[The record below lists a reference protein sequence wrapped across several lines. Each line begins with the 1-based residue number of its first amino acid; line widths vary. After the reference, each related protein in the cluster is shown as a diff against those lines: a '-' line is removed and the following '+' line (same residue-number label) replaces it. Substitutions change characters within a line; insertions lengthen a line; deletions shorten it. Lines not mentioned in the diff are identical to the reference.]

1 MSISVGSFRV
11 EYESQPVGL
20 ATNLPRFSWQIES
33 DEKNVKQDGYRIKV
47 YEWINTLVWDSGYV
61 ESDETVNIRYKGK
74 RLEPDTPYYV
84 ECSVTVDGREYTVKS
99 EFRSGLLDAP
109 TSHIKWIRPNT
120 PEEEYEFA
128 PYFRK
133 DFEINSGEVA
143 YATAYIAARGWA
155 ETYINGKRLDEKEVM
170 APSHSLK
177 RNNVYVSAYDV
188 TDFLKQG
195 KNTVG
200 VVLGNGYSGYFRPWF
215 SYVGGKALW
224 TLISV
229 TFTDGS
235 FTHIISDKSWK
246 WSKGPITKDHIYDGE
261 WYDAT
266 KEIEGWNTSDYCDE
280 DWENASVSEYANT
293 LIPFFAPPVRILG
306 TRECVGIN
314 QIADN
319 KYIYDFKYNG
329 SGVLKIKVKGEKGA
343 EIVMHHAE
351 NIFPDGTLQP
361 WTNRNAEATDR
372 YILKGEDEE
381 IYTPIFTYHCFRYV
395 EFTIIGN
402 AEIISAEGLVYG
414 TDMFNKSRF
423 ECSSDMINRIQDNFI
438 RTLKTNFMAWPT
450 DTGVRDERTPCDMD
464 ILVYQEMAMHNCD
477 IYNYYKKWTQKG
489 IDAGGHPDWSG
500 NDIVLAWQLWKYYG
514 DIEYV
519 RSVYPELRSLAWAMY
534 DIYEEKGFVK
544 GFGDWAAPNPTN
556 DYEDSFVSVVETN
569 MAMFYREIS
578 MLVEIAELLGETE
591 DIHIYKTYLNRIKK
605 DYKLKFYNSK
615 THLFAEGKQ
624 TPNLLAIANGIVEGD
639 EKDEVLSA
647 LIKSI
652 KEKDN
657 SHLDTGIF
665 GTRKLIEVL
674 SQSEEGLNLVY
685 DILHQT
691 TYPSFGHQIVGRD
704 ATTAWEQWY
713 HLRGM
718 MTCSHS
724 MFVGIG
730 ADFYKV
736 FAGIVNAQNMYKKVY
751 IKPMAPEKMTWA
763 NCTLDT
769 PRGIFEVNW
778 EKVNGEFKLHVKIPA
793 NCSATVEMPNGE
805 KTEIGSGEYEF

>member
-20 ATNLPRFSWQIES
+20 ATNLPRFSWQIKS

-61 ESDETVNIRYKGK
+61 ESDETVNIKYKGK

-464 ILVYQEMAMHNCD
+464 TLVYQEMAMHNCD